1 MSEIVPQPDKQ
12 DLILIAAF
20 AAFSTYG
27 YRRTSMDDIAKGAG
41 ISRSALYLHWRNK
54 EDVFRSLAA
63 RYFEEVLR
71 DMALALA
78 DASQGAE
85 AALMAAFVAKDG
97 KFMEAVLTTPHGSE
111 LLDAGFAISGDVV
124 AMAEGRLVAVLAD
137 WLARRGLP
145 DGIGKPAEVAET
157 ILTALVGLKK
167 TAKTLESYRLGE
179 ARLARL
185 FARAL
190 GEMPR

>member
-12 DLILIAAF
+12 DLILNAAF

-78 DASQGAE
+78 DASRGAE
-85 AALMAAFVAKDG
+85 AALMAALPRQVAHAQQASPAFASILAVQAELQLAQSPQEAGHDCQHQG
-97 KFMEAVLTTPHGSE
+97 KAAEHPKQVGATKAGCHVVLFSVCLKRGVYKFFMRS
-111 LLDAGFAISGDVV
+111 DAGATRV
-124 AMAEGRLVAVLAD
+124 
-137 WLARRGLP
+137 RRTP
-145 DGIGKPAEVAET
+145 
-157 ILTALVGLKK
+157 
-167 TAKTLESYRLGE
+167 
-179 ARLARL
+179 
-185 FARAL
+185 
-190 GEMPR
+190 